1 MRALTAWQENIPLS
15 PVQFSS
21 EGIQPTAVRVSIQ
34 VEKSIWF
41 YAWSKITDWEIRAL
55 TKSEPYRWVSLNI
68 QKESMSGSK
77 QTRVEKSIW
86 LLCIK

>member
-1 MRALTAWQENIPLS
+1 MTGVSLNIPVT
-15 PVQFSS
+15 VQFSS
-21 EGIQPTAVRVSIQ
+21 EEEVQPTAVRVSIQ